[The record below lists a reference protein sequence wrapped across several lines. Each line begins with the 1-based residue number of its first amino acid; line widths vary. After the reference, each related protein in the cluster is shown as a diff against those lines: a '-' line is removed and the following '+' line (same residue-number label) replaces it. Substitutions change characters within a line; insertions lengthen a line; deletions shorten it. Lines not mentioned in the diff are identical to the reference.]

1 MQLII
6 LASGRGSRLKKLTAK
21 IPKCL
26 VKIRSKPIIDYISDN
41 FKKFDQT
48 IILTGYKSNLINSK
62 FPKIKK
68 IKNKKYMTTNMVYS
82 LFCSIKYIN
91 QDVIISYSDI
101 IYDTKIIDKMINF
114 NKTHIP
120 LNNKWLSL
128 WKKRMIEKKINNDAE
143 NLIIKKNEVVSIGE
157 KIINIRPSLQF
168 MGLIKLKYRD
178 FMKLYKYFK
187 SLNNSKIDMTS
198 FLNSALKNK
207 IINLNYF
214 KTSRYWFEIDNI
226 KDKKITEKYL

>member
-82 LFCSIKYIN
+82 LFCSRKYIN
-91 QDVIISYSDI
+91 QDVVISYSDI
-101 IYDTKIIDKMINF
+101 IYDTKIIDKMIDFDN
-114 NKTHIP
+114 THIP
-120 LNNKWLSL
+120 LNNNWLSL
-128 WKKRMIEKKINNDAE
+128 WKKRMNEKKINNDAE
-143 NLIIKKNEVVSIGE
+143 NLITKKNKVVSIGE
-157 KIINIRPSLQF
+157 KITNIRPSLQF
-168 MGLIKLKYRD
+168 MGLIKLKYKD

-187 SLNNSKIDMTS
+187 SLNNDKIDMTS

>member
-82 LFCSIKYIN
+82 LFCSRKYIN

-114 NKTHIP
+114 NMTHIP

>member
-82 LFCSIKYIN
+82 LFCSRKYIN

>member
-6 LASGRGSRLKKLTAK
+6 LASGRGSRLKKLTSK

-26 VKIRSKPIIDYISDN
+26 VKIRSKTIIDYISEN
-41 FKKFDQT
+41 FKKFNQT
-48 IILTGYKSNLINSK
+48 IILTGYQSNLINNK
-62 FPKIKK
+62 FPKLKK

-82 LFCSIKYIN
+82 LFCSKKYIN

-101 IYDTKIIDKMINF
+101 IYDHKIIDKMISL

-120 LNNKWLSL
+120 LNNKWLNL
-128 WKKRMIEKKINNDAE
+128 WKKRMNEKKINNDAE
-143 NLIIKKNEVVSIGE
+143 NLITKKNEVVSIGE

-168 MGLIKLKYRD
+168 MGLIKLKYKD

>member
-41 FKKFDQT
+41 FKKFNQT

-198 FLNSALKNK
+198 CLNSALKNK
-207 IINLNYF
+207 IIKLNYF

>member
-6 LASGRGSRLKKLTAK
+6 LASGRGSRLKKLTTK

-26 VKIRSKPIIDYISDN
+26 VKIRSKTIIDYISEN

-68 IKNKKYMTTNMVYS
+68 IKNKKYITTNMVYS
-82 LFCSIKYIN
+82 LFCSKKFIN

-101 IYDTKIIDKMINF
+101 IYDNKIIDKMIDF
-114 NKTHIP
+114 DKTHIP
-120 LNNKWLSL
+120 LNNNWISL
-128 WKKRMIEKKINNDAE
+128 WEKRMDEKKINNDAE
-143 NLIIKKNEVVSIGE
+143 NLITKKNKVISIGE
-157 KIINIRPSLQF
+157 KIINIRPRLQF
-168 MGLIKLKYRD
+168 MGLIKLKYND
-178 FMKLYKYFK
+178 FLKLYNFFK